1 MSFFSA
7 TVTIP
12 VWFLA
17 MMNVIV
23 LFLLAKLIILIYRYK
38 QGDIIKEEHSDMV
51 VWKVKNRKPVSAK
64 KPITNPIEAKGVKN
78 KEELVK
84 VLKILLK
91 EGDKGV
97 MMQTIA
103 DRMGVN
109 VTKAKHVMNNLVDN
123 NMVDEVTGA
132 SGVKFYLTQ
141 SGKDYCRSKAK

>member
-1 MSFFSA
+1 MSFFST

-12 VWFLA
+12 VWFLV

-23 LFLLAKLIILIYRYK
+23 VFLLAKLIILFYRYK
-38 QGDIIKEEHSDMV
+38 QGDITKEEHSDMV
-51 VWKVKNRKPVSAK
+51 VWKVKNRKPAK
-64 KPITNPIEAKGVKN
+64 LKKIITNIDEVKSYKN

-103 DRMGVN
+103 DRMGIN
-109 VTKAKHVMNNLVDN
+109 TAKAKHAMSDLVDN

-141 SGKDYCRSKAK
+141 MGKDYCRSKAK